1 MSSCITVMP
10 ILWNPQSLAS
20 HCKQTAMNQTNLL
33 TADILDILFEGR
45 NKAYGAYELRK
56 QYQKRLYIAVSSMLL
71 LVALLFAGYA
81 FSEKMQHHTI
91 TAIIP
96 PDMELSK
103 VKPNEEVIPPPPPEI
118 KPPTPVAM
126 EQFAPPRIVHDDEV
140 TPEDQPPTM
149 EELENVQIGLVDKEG
164 SPDEGITAPPPSDEG
179 RGVLEAPKA
188 KSDPDSLFISVQI
201 ESEYPGGPQA
211 WMRYLKKTLEPL
223 FPAEAIEEGI
233 QGTVLIRFIVDREG
247 NVSNVEA
254 VSGPE
259 LLREA
264 AIKVIQKS
272 GKWTPALQNGMH
284 VRSYKTQPIVFRI
297 DQ

>member
-1 MSSCITVMP
+1 
-10 ILWNPQSLAS
+10 
-20 HCKQTAMNQTNLL
+20 MNQTTLL

-45 NKAYGAYELRK
+45 NKEYGAYELRK

-81 FSEKMQHHTI
+81 FSEKMPSHSI

-96 PDMELSK
+96 PDMELAK
-103 VKPNEEVIPPPPPEI
+103 AKEKEDITPPPPPKV
-118 KPPTPVAM
+118 KPPAPVAM
-126 EQFAPPRIVHDDEV
+126 QQFVPPRIVNDDDV
-140 TPEDQPPTM
+140 KPEEQPPTID
-149 EELENVQIGLVDKEG
+149 ELENVKIGLVDKDG
-164 SPDEGITAPPPSDEG
+164 SPDEGITAPPPTDEG
-179 RGVLEAPKA
+179 RGLMEAPKA
-188 KSDPDSLFISVQI
+188 KTDPDSLFITVQI

-223 FPAEAIEEGI
+223 FPQQAIEDGI

-254 VSGPE
+254 ISGPE
-259 LLREA
+259 LLQEA
-264 AIKVIQKS
+264 AIQVIRKS
-272 GKWTPALQNGMH
+272 GKWTPAIQNGRQ

-297 DQ
+297 DE